1 MKTAQ
6 AGFTLVESLIAFAI
20 LSLMMV
26 TLYQAAGTGLRSFGS
41 AAETDRAILVAQS
54 QFDRIISLRRLP
66 EARRGSVADTPFT
79 WTLQVQPAPAL
90 PAARDITTRPVL
102 MRLTVSWKSAT
113 GGKSIHLERLVF
125 VSGGGR

>member
-1 MKTAQ
+1 
-6 AGFTLVESLIAFAI
+6 
-20 LSLMMV
+20 
-26 TLYQAAGTGLRSFGS
+26 LRSFGS

-66 EARRGSVADTPFT
+66 DARRGSVAGTPFT

-90 PAARDITTRPVL
+90 PAAREISTRPVL
-102 MRLTVSWKSAT
+102 MRLTVSWKSGT